1 MNGPQIVTQSGW
13 VYTQAKYGLTG
24 LRFKMK
30 EKIHLER
37 TIMEEEMYI
46 ESMSEDSR
54 KIFFPNPAMQLDAIE
69 KRIETLELRITNII
83 EALEDLVKPRLDK

>member
-1 MNGPQIVTQSGW
+1 MQSEW

-24 LRFKMK
+24 LKSNMK

-46 ESMSEDSR
+46 ESISEDAR
-54 KIFFPNPAMQLDAIE
+54 RIFFPNPALQLDAIE

-83 EALEDLVKPRLDK
+83 EALEDMIKPRLDK

>member
-1 MNGPQIVTQSGW
+1 
-13 VYTQAKYGLTG
+13 
-24 LRFKMK
+24 
-30 EKIHLER
+30 
-37 TIMEEEMYI
+37 MEEEMYI

>member
-1 MNGPQIVTQSGW
+1 MTFN
-13 VYTQAKYGLTG
+13 
-24 LRFKMK
+24 MK

-37 TIMEEEMYI
+37 APMEEEMYI

-54 KIFFPNPAMQLDAIE
+54 RIFFPNPAMQLDAIE

-83 EALEDLVKPRLDK
+83 EALEDMIKPRLDK

>member
-1 MNGPQIVTQSGW
+1 MKSN
-13 VYTQAKYGLTG
+13 
-24 LRFKMK
+24 MK

-46 ESMSEDSR
+46 ESISEDAR
-54 KIFFPNPAMQLDAIE
+54 RIFFPNPALQLDAIE

-83 EALEDLVKPRLDK
+83 EALEDMIKPRLDK

>member
-1 MNGPQIVTQSGW
+1 
-13 VYTQAKYGLTG
+13 
-24 LRFKMK
+24 MK

-46 ESMSEDSR
+46 ETMSEDSR
-54 KIFFPNPAMQLDAIE
+54 RIFFPNPVMQLDAIE

-83 EALEDLVKPRLDK
+83 EALEDMIKPRLDK